1 MAYTEW
7 GDSDNPKV
15 LICVHGL
22 TRTGRD
28 FDALASALSR
38 YYRVICPDIVGRGQ
52 SDWLEKAE
60 DYIYPTYI
68 ADILSLLEHLKIGK
82 VDWIGTS
89 LGGLIGMFIA
99 AKALHL
105 FNV

>member
-1 MAYTEW
+1 MNRKYNYINCSNPPHRMAYTEW

-60 DYIYPTYI
+60 DYIYPTYREQV
-68 ADILSLLEHLKIGK
+68 SF
-82 VDWIGTS
+82 VRT
-89 LGGLIGMFIA
+89 
-99 AKALHL
+99 
-105 FNV
+105 